1 MIEDGGKPGL
11 RSYLDSKS
19 LSRPIRLPQ
28 RSRLRGNIAHEK
40 GRMLILKLRWKCTRH
55 CESTPHFL
63 PRYLYD
69 RVTFAASTIN
79 AVFRRKMRVYRV
91 DFLSIVPKGVVEL
104 KKPRPA
110 LAT

>member
-1 MIEDGGKPGL
+1 
-11 RSYLDSKS
+11 
-19 LSRPIRLPQ
+19 
-28 RSRLRGNIAHEK
+28 
-40 GRMLILKLRWKCTRH
+40 
-55 CESTPHFL
+55 
-63 PRYLYD
+63 
-69 RVTFAASTIN
+69 VTFAASTIN